1 MSDLA
6 IAVKNV
12 SKIYKIGL
20 KESLPDT
27 FSSVLWSLISRPVKN
42 FRDLRSLD
50 TTRVDTGDLGKGFI
64 WALRDLSLEVRQG
77 ERLGIVGSNGAG
89 KTTLLKILSRITEP
103 TSGEVWLRG
112 RVGSLLEVGVGFHP
126 ELTGR
131 ENVFLNGAILGM
143 RRHEIDLRFD
153 EIVSFAEIGQFID
166 TPVKRYSSGMYVRLA
181 FAVAAHLET
190 DILVVD
196 EVLAVGDA
204 AFQRRCLGKMS
215 EVAAEGRTVLFVSH
229 QLGLVRTLCERAVLI
244 ENGQVVFQDTAEK
257 VVDHYLRSSI
267 DDTDAGERRFA
278 EDETKA
284 FQITRVRVLDRHG
297 SVTTSFTC
305 EDPVVIELSCNLRR
319 RLPGLYGYLT
329 ISRPDG
335 TVVVESD
342 SHDVPP
348 NEIDNLSVGSHVILI
363 EIPPRTLAPGRHV
376 VYLNFTSP
384 TGEDGFQV
392 DSPQNVVAFD
402 MTDPFT
408 QRGNRRKALAG
419 TLLRWEPSPRDSV
432 R

>member
-1 MSDLA
+1 M
-6 IAVKNV
+6 
-12 SKIYKIGL
+12 
-20 KESLPDT
+20 
-27 FSSVLWSLISRPVKN
+27 
-42 FRDLRSLD
+42 
-50 TTRVDTGDLGKGFI
+50 
-64 WALRDLSLEVRQG
+64 
-77 ERLGIVGSNGAG
+77 
-89 KTTLLKILSRITEP
+89 
-103 TSGEVWLRG
+103 
-112 RVGSLLEVGVGFHP
+112 
-126 ELTGR
+126 
-131 ENVFLNGAILGM
+131 
-143 RRHEIDLRFD
+143 
-153 EIVSFAEIGQFID
+153 
-166 TPVKRYSSGMYVRLA
+166 RLA

-190 DILVVD
+190 DILIVD

-244 ENGQVVFQDTAEK
+244 ENGQAVFQDTAEK

-342 SHDVPP
+342 SHDLPP
-348 NEIDNLSVGSHVILI
+348 NEIDSLSVGSHVISI

-408 QRGNRRKALAG
+408 RRGNRRKALTG
-419 TLLRWEPSPRDSV
+419 TLLRWEPSPSDPAR
-432 R
+432 